1 MQATYYGQSCFM
13 VDVAGTKILFDPFIS
28 GNPQAAHIDI
38 ASIQPDFIL
47 ISHGH
52 GDHTADVVSI
62 AKQSGATIIAIHE
75 IAEWLG
81 KQGLDK
87 IIGMN
92 LGGHYAMPFGKIQ
105 MVPAWH
111 SSSLPDGT
119 YAGTPAGFIIT
130 HENGA
135 FYYSG
140 DTALFQ
146 EMKLFGRRQKIDT
159 AFLCMGDH
167 YTMDMVDAL
176 SAAEF
181 VGAEHVVGMHFDTF
195 PPIAIDHDKAHDL
208 FKQGNMRLTLPKI
221 GEEFTF

>member
-1 MQATYYGQSCFM
+1 MRATYYGQSCFM
-13 VDVAGTKILFDPFIS
+13 VDIDGTNVLFDPFIS
-28 GNPQAAHIDI
+28 GNPKAPAVDLSTLKPDI
-38 ASIQPDFIL
+38 IL

-52 GDHTADVVSI
+52 GDHIGDTVTL
-62 AKQSGATIIAIHE
+62 AKQSGATVYAIHE

-81 KQGLDK
+81 KQGVENVV
-87 IIGMN
+87 GMN
-92 LGGHYAMPFGKIQ
+92 LGGNVTMPFGKVQ

-119 YAGTPAGFIIT
+119 YAGTAAGFIIT
-130 HENGA
+130 HAQGA

-146 EMKLFGRRQKIDT
+146 EMKLFARRQKIDT

-176 SAAEF
+176 TAAEF
-181 VGAEHVVGMHFDTF
+181 VDAEQVVGMHFDTF
-195 PPIAIDHDKAHDL
+195 PPIEIDHAKAIDVFTKGGKKL
-208 FKQGNMRLTLPKI
+208 ILPKS
-221 GEEFTF
+221 GETFSF